1 MYLFSILHLH
11 NWGHTNF
18 CVVTDDYN
26 SRSTRTHFRHQKE
39 ILDNFHPLD
48 IVAAAARSFK
58 GPLNN
63 PKGAKIVKRMKEEP
77 DLAPEI
83 DEYLGKNQSK
93 LSDVDAA
100 AMLLGNYH
108 YNKWF
113 AGHVTY

>member
-1 MYLFSILHLH
+1 MSSLQLH
-11 NWGHTNF
+11 NWGHTNS
-18 CVVTDDYN
+18 CEVTDDYN
-26 SRSTRTHFRHQKE
+26 SVSTRTHFRHQKE
-39 ILDNFHPLD
+39 ILDNYHPLD

-83 DEYLGKNQSK
+83 DEYLGKNMSK

-100 AMLLGNYH
+100 AMLLGIQFSQFYL
-108 YNKWF
+108 KSF
-113 AGHVTY
+113 